1 MVRPAERSG
10 VGSMTERFRTATID
24 VRKLMATTF
33 AGILLG
39 AALVACSSEDP
50 PDVCA
55 SIDDLQQSWSHLQS
69 VDLSNATDDIK
80 ATIES
85 LKSAVG
91 DVKADLAQV
100 VDDAG
105 DQFAPE
111 ITQVK
116 TAAQQLETQAK
127 AVEGDASADNL
138 AALGTAVRSFSTN
151 MQNLVSRVADA
162 C

>member
-1 MVRPAERSG
+1 MVGA
-10 VGSMTERFRTATID
+10 
-24 VRKLMATTF
+24 
-33 AGILLG
+33 LLST
-39 AALVACSSEDP
+39 ALVACGGAGDAP
-50 PDVCA
+50 PPVCG

-69 VDLSNATDDIK
+69 VDLSKAADDIK
-80 ATIES
+80 GTIDS

-105 DQFAPE
+105 NQFAPE

-127 AVEGDASADNL
+127 AVEGDSTADNL
-138 AALGTAVRSFSTN
+138 AALGTAVRDFSTK
-151 MQNLVSRVADA
+151 MQSLVSAVGDT